1 MSPIVVEQMPPQL
14 WLPPV
19 TTAEYRLLRQETTP
33 GRMVVPFVQS
43 VGHLDHI
50 DLGFYRDTLG
60 PREFEFFVSFAG
72 ADALGFTEPDLE
84 VFYPPE
90 A

>member
-1 MSPIVVEQMPPQL
+1 MSPIVAEQMPPQL

-19 TTAEYRLLRQETTP
+19 TTAEYRPLREETTP
-33 GRMVVPFVQS
+33 TGIVVPLMQS
-43 VGHLDHI
+43 AGHLDHI

-60 PREFEFFVSFAG
+60 PRDFAFFVSFTG
-72 ADALGFTEPDLE
+72 TDAFGFTERDLE